1 VLLFMLPPLMLPFV
15 ERMFEFDMP
24 DMLEF
29 VMFEFDMP
37 DMLEFVMFEFI
48 VDIELLFIV
57 EDAPEFVVDIEL
69 LLLIFPLVVL
79 ALSVAV
85 HPAQRLATASK
96 ATSAKVRRIEFP
108 PVPFDGSDC
117 WGAEEAHFPPQ
128 LDVKGFIGE
137 SSAAYSIPCILTP
150 ELTKIV
156 ILYGLAQ

>member
-1 VLLFMLPPLMLPFV
+1 MLLFILPPLMLPFI

-24 DMLEF
+24 DILEF
-29 VMFEFDMP
+29 DMFEFIMFEFDMP
-37 DMLEFVMFEFI
+37 EPDMFEFI
-48 VDIELLFIV
+48 VDIELVFIV

-69 LLLIFPLVVL
+69 VLLIFPLVMF

-128 LDVKGFIGE
+128 LNVKGFISE
-137 SSAAYSIPCILTP
+137 SSAAYS
-150 ELTKIV
+150 
-156 ILYGLAQ
+156 A

>member
-1 VLLFMLPPLMLPFV
+1 MLLFILPPLMLPFM

-24 DMLEF
+24 DILEF

-37 DMLEFVMFEFI
+37 DMFEFDMPEPDMFEFIMFEFI
-48 VDIELLFIV
+48 VDIELVFIV

-69 LLLIFPLVVL
+69 VLLIFPLVMF

-128 LDVKGFIGE
+128 LDVKGFINE
-137 SSAAYSIPCILTP
+137 SSAAYS
-150 ELTKIV
+150 
-156 ILYGLAQ
+156 A

>member
-1 VLLFMLPPLMLPFV
+1 MLLFILPPLMLPFI

-24 DMLEF
+24 DILEF
-29 VMFEFDMP
+29 DMFEFDMP
-37 DMLEFVMFEFI
+37 DMFEFIMFEFDMPEPDMFEFI
-48 VDIELLFIV
+48 VDIELVFIV

-69 LLLIFPLVVL
+69 VLLIFPLVMF

-128 LDVKGFIGE
+128 LNVKGFISE
-137 SSAAYSIPCILTP
+137 SSAAYS
-150 ELTKIV
+150 
-156 ILYGLAQ
+156 A

>member
-1 VLLFMLPPLMLPFV
+1 MLPFI

-24 DMLEF
+24 DIFEF

-37 DMLEFVMFEFI
+37 EPDMFEFI
-48 VDIELLFIV
+48 VDIELVFIV

-69 LLLIFPLVVL
+69 VLLIFPLVVF

-117 WGAEEAHFPPQ
+117 WGAEGAHSPPQ
-128 LDVKGFIGE
+128 LGVKGFISE
-137 SSAAYSIPCILTP
+137 SSAACS
-150 ELTKIV
+150 
-156 ILYGLAQ
+156 A